1 MREKCLA
8 NKRIYCVVAAF
19 LNLSEI
25 SWRSAFRWS
34 FRALECFSFSS
45 NSEILFRISWDWQR
59 KYLHIKLK
67 LYRYCWRGSINILYN
82 QNFTTSNQSM
92 QSAKSLS
99 CKLCVCV
106 LSACLFSG
114 EVWWGVEEEDGGQ
127 EEDKEG
133 EGDQQDPPVPRTRH
147 PAMWIESTLRLYTT
161 SGVDQNP
168 SVSELYGLIR
178 IS

>member
-1 MREKCLA
+1 
-8 NKRIYCVVAAF
+8 
-19 LNLSEI
+19 
-25 SWRSAFRWS
+25 
-34 FRALECFSFSS
+34 
-45 NSEILFRISWDWQR
+45 
-59 KYLHIKLK
+59 
-67 LYRYCWRGSINILYN
+67 
-82 QNFTTSNQSM
+82 M

>member
-1 MREKCLA
+1 MSCQQEDLLCGGGFPKLVWDLLEVGLPLVVQRVGVLQLQLQLWDLVQNLLRLAEKIFTH
-8 NKRIYCVVAAF
+8 KIKAAPV
-19 LNLSEI
+19 L
-25 SWRSAFRWS
+25 
-34 FRALECFSFSS
+34 
-45 NSEILFRISWDWQR
+45 
-59 KYLHIKLK
+59 LK
-67 LYRYCWRGSINILYN
+67 GINQYTVQSKFHYQQSIN
-82 QNFTTSNQSM
+82 
-92 QSAKSLS
+92 AE
-99 CKLCVCV
+99 CKVFELQAVCV

-147 PAMWIESTLRLYTT
+147 PAMWIESTLRLYT